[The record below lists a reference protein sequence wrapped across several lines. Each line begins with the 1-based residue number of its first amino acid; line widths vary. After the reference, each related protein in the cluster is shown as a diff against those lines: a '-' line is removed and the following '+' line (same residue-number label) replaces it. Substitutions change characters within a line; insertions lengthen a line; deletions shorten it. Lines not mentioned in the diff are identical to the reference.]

1 MNRFTIRVVLH
12 NATFENYVDLAAK
25 LASFGIPDIILPDDG
40 NWYELPPAEYT
51 LEANATPD
59 QVRALAGQTAA
70 TVVPDYQI
78 FVSQVQGNRVWQ
90 GLRLVNLEVA
100 NSPTARLR
108 A

>member
-1 MNRFTIRVVLH
+1 MSRFTIRVVLH

-25 LASFGIPDIILPDDG
+25 LASFGIRDIILADDG

-51 LEANATPD
+51 LEANATPEE
-59 QVRALAGQTAA
+59 VRALASQTAA
-70 TVVPDYQI
+70 TVVPSYQVL
-78 FVSQVQGNRVWQ
+78 VSQVQGSRVWQ
-90 GLRLVNLEVA
+90 GLRLVNLEAA